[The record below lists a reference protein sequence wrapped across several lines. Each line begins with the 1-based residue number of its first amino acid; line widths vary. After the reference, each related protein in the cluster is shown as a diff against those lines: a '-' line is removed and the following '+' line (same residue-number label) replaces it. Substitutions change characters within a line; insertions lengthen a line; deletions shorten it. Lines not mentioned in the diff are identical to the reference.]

1 MRILSNTFP
10 TNMPDS
16 EKVSQG
22 GPANFARLFKNY
34 IVSHT
39 KNVWLG
45 LLFDNST
52 SGATDYQKIN
62 SFQQRDY
69 YRLRF
74 SKFLLRSIVLAKK
87 KCDPEIILKEPIK
100 QIVKLIRAE
109 KPDVIFLNGFGLYNW
124 MLLKAGEITKV
135 PVVIQHAGI
144 WTKEL
149 AIHKKLYT
157 VEGRKAM
164 ENMERDSTQIVS
176 HEIFLNEWSKKY
188 YQTNI
193 AKGEAENTSVVPLPF
208 DFTSFK
214 KVNTEDEAWLFN
226 FDKKLYHIGIVA
238 RWDEIKNHKAI
249 LAMAKLAK
257 RKKLPWTFHAVV
269 DIPDTCGK
277 KKETYLKNVD
287 VIPSLDRAGISQFC
301 DAVDLLVLPSIFDVS
316 PTVVLEAIASGTPVA
331 ISPNVGFAHDF
342 EVYGGNK
349 WVLNFSNIS
358 ETMNRIKKLLGKKM
372 PKKLI
377 NNIKSKHKFSKVFGE
392 YLRIFKNVAK
402 ASR

>member
-39 KNVWLG
+39 KDVWLA
-45 LLFDNST
+45 LLFDDST
-52 SGATDYQKIN
+52 SGVTDYQKIN

-74 SKFLLRSIVLAKK
+74 PKSLLRSIVFAKK
-87 KCDPEIILKEPIK
+87 KCNPEIILKKPIK

-124 MLLKAGEITKV
+124 MLLKAGEIAKV

-144 WTKEL
+144 WSKEL

-164 ENMERDSTQIVS
+164 ENMEKDSTRIVS
-176 HEIFLNEWSKKY
+176 HEIFLNEWSKRY

-193 AKGEAENTSVVPLPF
+193 AKGKAKNISIVPLPF
-208 DFTSFK
+208 DFVSFK
-214 KVNTEDEAWLFN
+214 KKDTGNEAKLFN
-226 FDKKLYHIGIVA
+226 FEKKLFHIGIIA

-249 LAMAKLAK
+249 LKMAKLAK
-257 RKKLPWTFHAVV
+257 SKKLPWLFHAVTE
-269 DIPDTCGK
+269 IPETNQ
-277 KKETYLKNVD
+277 KEKNKYTKYVD

-301 DAVDLLVLPSIFDVS
+301 DAVDMLVLPSVFDVS
-316 PTVVLEAIASGTPVA
+316 PTVVLEAIASDIPII

-342 EVYGGNK
+342 KMYGGHK
-349 WVLNFSNIS
+349 WVVDFSNTS
-358 ETMNRIKKLLGKKM
+358 GAMSRIKRLLGKKM
-372 PKKLI
+372 PGRLKNSIKL
-377 NNIKSKHKFSKVFGE
+377 KHKYNKVFSE
-392 YLRIFKNVAK
+392 YLKIFSRSIS
-402 ASR
+402 ASC